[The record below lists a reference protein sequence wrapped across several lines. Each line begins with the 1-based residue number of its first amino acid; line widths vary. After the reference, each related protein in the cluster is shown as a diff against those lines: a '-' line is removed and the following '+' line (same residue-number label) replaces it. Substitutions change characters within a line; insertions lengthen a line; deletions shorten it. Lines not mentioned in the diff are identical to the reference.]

1 MFCQMSPTS
10 LGYQD
15 KKLPTCNAGDE
26 VLEGRAWCQTPSDH
40 TREQSFQTSDF
51 RQLAGHRGILA
62 CCEQCDNAG
71 WCWSIVLWL
80 DKFHIWNQRA
90 NLMIKFVNIQE
101 IQHSAFQY
109 PHRLSVSWEISLGF
123 DGLVESFWSHPVL
136 GRKPRSMWCL
146 QIRASAMWW
155 LKSSWRMRPLWFLDD
170 SQLSILEFRPWDEW
184 VWMTCKSLFGVCV

>member
-1 MFCQMSPTS
+1 MFCQMSSTS

-80 DKFHIWNQRA
+80 DRFHIWNQRA

-101 IQHSAFQY
+101 NPTFSISISSYVKCFLRDIFRVWLTSGVILVSFGSWMQTKVYVMFTDPRFSDVVAEIQLTHETFV
-109 PHRLSVSWEISLGF
+109 VSWRFTIVNS
-123 DGLVESFWSHPVL
+123 
-136 GRKPRSMWCL
+136 
-146 QIRASAMWW
+146 
-155 LKSSWRMRPLWFLDD
+155 
-170 SQLSILEFRPWDEW
+170 
-184 VWMTCKSLFGVCV
+184 GV

>member
-1 MFCQMSPTS
+1 M
-10 LGYQD
+10 
-15 KKLPTCNAGDE
+15 
-26 VLEGRAWCQTPSDH
+26 LEGRAWCETPSHH

-90 NLMIKFVNIQE
+90 NLMIKFVTIQE

-109 PHRLSVSWEISLGF
+109 PHLLSVSWEISLGF
-123 DGLVESFWSHPVL
+123 DGLVTSGVILVSSGSWTQTKVYVMFTD
-136 GRKPRSMWCL
+136 PRFSDVVAEIQL
-146 QIRASAMWW
+146 THETFVV
-155 LKSSWRMRPLWFLDD
+155 SWRFTIVN
-170 SQLSILEFRPWDEW
+170 S
-184 VWMTCKSLFGVCV
+184 GV